1 MKKLAS
7 ILLLLPL
14 MAFLLTSCLKEI
26 SFESID
32 MEYVTPSDGL
42 IPAEGGEITIKVIST
57 HSFQLSSSSS
67 VFSFFREGRV
77 PYDRDGV
84 ALVETIH
91 TVNVSA
97 NNDSVDRELHIEATH
112 LGNSDITASLP
123 FLQLG
128 TRSEQ
133 QENDSIQ

>member
-1 MKKLAS
+1 MKKY
-7 ILLLLPL
+7 IFVMLPL
-14 MAFLLTSCLKEI
+14 LALLCVSCLKEI
-26 SFESID
+26 SLESIS
-32 MEYVTPSDGL
+32 MEYVTPADGL
-42 IPAEGGEITIKVIST
+42 IPAEGGEIIIKVTST
-57 HSFQLSSSSS
+57 HSFQLSSTSSA
-67 VFSFFREGRV
+67 FSFFRDGRV

-84 ALVETIH
+84 ALVETTH
-91 TVNVSA
+91 AVHVSA